1 MPASH
6 SSELIGASS
15 FFIDLRK
22 GPQISL
28 KEVSGL
34 EQETEVRETMQ
45 STKEGK
51 VVIIKSQG
59 ATPIKPGQI
68 TAKYAAYKDDPVMAW
83 RQEVIDGKMNDARR
97 DIHIVVYG
105 VDNKE
110 VMRWTCKN
118 AWPNKVAWSS
128 LSAKSNE
135 PLEVTVTIVH
145 EGMEMAK

>member
-68 TAKYAAYKDDPVMAW
+68 TAK
-83 RQEVIDGKMNDARR
+83 
-97 DIHIVVYG
+97 
-105 VDNKE
+105 
-110 VMRWTCKN
+110 
-118 AWPNKVAWSS
+118 
-128 LSAKSNE
+128 
-135 PLEVTVTIVH
+135 
-145 EGMEMAK
+145 